1 MTKSRPSLVPKEEL
15 LLQQVGR
22 DKSGMLGRPHE
33 HQQGVAQLGDQEGGH
48 VGLSSMAASRSCWG
62 KAREGLGRA
71 CGVGNSLEVM
81 ELGEGSWSRNGAWG
95 GGQGPHQEGRG
106 DCMAYTEAGR
116 TSRETACS
124 CQPPECSVCVL

>member
-33 HQQGVAQLGDQEGGH
+33 HQQGVAELGDQEGGH

-71 CGVGNSLEVM
+71 CRVGNSLEVM
-81 ELGEGSWSRNGAWG
+81 ELGEGS
-95 GGQGPHQEGRG
+95 
-106 DCMAYTEAGR
+106 
-116 TSRETACS
+116 
-124 CQPPECSVCVL
+124 